1 MLASDVICVYLA
13 NLMFNE
19 PKDDG
24 VQGWTACGLVVKNR
38 VLAGWENGDW
48 VAVIKNH
55 DKYSANPPETPRA
68 LTWGDPIRDDKF
80 RRCLAIATNIY
91 QGLEKDI
98 TQNALRFGRLDQC
111 SEDFKT
117 KIVQPKDPTTGLQLH
132 PRVAQ
137 IGKQS
142 FFR

>member
-13 NLMFNE
+13 NLAWNE

-24 VQGWTACGLVVKNR
+24 VSGMTACMLVVRNR
-38 VLAGWENGDW
+38 VLAGWDGADW
-48 VAVIKNH
+48 IASIRNF
-55 DKYSANPPETPRA
+55 DNYSANPPAVPRA
-68 LTWGDPIRDDKF
+68 LVLGDPIRDDKF
-80 RRCLAIATNIY
+80 RRILAIATNVHA
-91 QGLEKDI
+91 GLEKDI
-98 TQNALRFGRLDQC
+98 TYGALRYCRLDKC
-111 SEDFKT
+111 GEDFAN
-117 KIVQPKDPTTGLQLH
+117 KIVRPKNPMTGLQMY